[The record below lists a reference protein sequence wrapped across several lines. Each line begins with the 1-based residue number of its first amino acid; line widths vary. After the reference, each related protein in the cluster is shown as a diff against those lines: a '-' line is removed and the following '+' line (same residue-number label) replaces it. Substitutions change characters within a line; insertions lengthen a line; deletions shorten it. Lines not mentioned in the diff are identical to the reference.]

1 MHSRLIE
8 IIEEK
13 QREVKQLKERGLPQ
27 DSPGEGIKTRD
38 FKAAL
43 STQDRTD
50 LIAEIKFASPSA
62 GVIREA
68 SDPIA
73 IGRMYEQ
80 AGAAAISLLTDRK
93 FFGGDLTNL
102 LPLKE
107 AVSIP
112 VLRKDF
118 IIHEIQIKESF
129 LSGADAILLI
139 VRILTKEQLKEL
151 LAVAETYGLS
161 VLTEIHDIA
170 DLETAVDCGAEIIGI
185 NNRDL
190 DTFTVDINTTVEI
203 APLVPDHCLVVS
215 ESGILTRDDIV
226 KVKKCGVQAVL
237 VGTSIMKSN
246 DPAKKAREL
255 VEAGKNAA
263 T

>member
-1 MHSRLIE
+1 MA
-8 IIEEK
+8 
-13 QREVKQLKERGLPQ
+13 QLKQKGLPAEN
-27 DSPGEGIKTRD
+27 PAEGVEIRD

-43 STQDRTD
+43 SAQGRTD

-68 SDPIA
+68 SDPIT
-73 IGRMYEQ
+73 IGRMYQQ
-80 AGAAAISLLTDRK
+80 AGAAAISMLTDRK
-93 FFGGDLTNL
+93 FFGGELTNL
-102 LPLKE
+102 LPLKK

-118 IIHEIQIKESF
+118 IIHEIQVKESF
-129 LSGADAILLI
+129 PFGADGILLI
-139 VRILTKEQLKEL
+139 VRILTKKQLKEL

-170 DLETAVDCGAEIIGI
+170 ELETALDCGAEIIGI

-190 DTFTVDINTTVEI
+190 DTFTVDIKTTVEI
-203 APLVPDHCLVVS
+203 APLVPDHCVVVS
-215 ESGILTRDDIV
+215 ESGILTRDDIGR
-226 KVKKCGVQAVL
+226 VKKCGVQAVL

-246 DPAKKAREL
+246 DPAMKAHEL

-263 T
+263 A

>member
-13 QREVKQLKERGLPQ
+13 QREVTRLKQQGLPTE
-27 DSPGEGIKTRD
+27 SPAEGIETRD

-43 STQDRTD
+43 SIQGRTD

-62 GVIREA
+62 GVIRKA

-73 IGRMYEQ
+73 IGRMYDKS
-80 AGAAAISLLTDRK
+80 GAAAISLLTDEK
-93 FFGGDLTNL
+93 FFGGNLDNL
-102 LPLKE
+102 LPLKQ
-107 AVSIP
+107 AVSVP

-118 IIHEIQIKESF
+118 IMDEIQIKESLLF
-129 LSGADAILLI
+129 GADAILLI
-139 VRILTKEQLKEL
+139 VRILTKEQFQEL
-151 LAVAETYGLS
+151 LAAAETYGLS

-190 DTFTVDINTTVEI
+190 DTFTVDIRTTLEI
-203 APLVPDHCLVVS
+203 APLVPDHCLVIS
-215 ESGILTRDDIV
+215 ESGIFTGDDIAM
-226 KVKKCGVQAVL
+226 VKKCGVRAVL
-237 VGTSIMKSN
+237 VGTSIMKSD
-246 DPAKKAREL
+246 DPAMKVREL
-255 VEAGKNAA
+255 VEAGKG
-263 T
+263 

>member
-1 MHSRLIE
+1 MHSRLVE
-8 IIEEK
+8 IIAEK
-13 QREVKQLKERGLPQ
+13 QREVTRLEQKGLPAEN
-27 DSPGEGIKTRD
+27 PAEGVEIRD
-38 FKAAL
+38 FKSAL
-43 STQDRTD
+43 SKQGQTD

-80 AGAAAISLLTDRK
+80 AGAAAISMLTDRK
-93 FFGGDLTNL
+93 FFGGDLNNL
-102 LPLKE
+102 LPLKK

-112 VLRKDF
+112 ILRKDF

-190 DTFTVDINTTVEI
+190 DSFTVDIKTTLEI
-203 APLVPDHCLVVS
+203 APLVPDNCLVVS
-215 ESGILTRDDIV
+215 ESGIFTSDDIRS
-226 KVKKCGVQAVL
+226 VKKCGGQAVL

-246 DPAKKAREL
+246 DPAMKAREL

-263 T
+263 D